1 MIVTRRKKYCLIS
14 VFIRT
19 IGANI
24 LIIIKKA
31 NFYTVLMH
39 YCILPSDGLNLPESI
54 WDLRT
59 GKMVYSSHANVVG
72 LFVRL
77 NGFSGRLYGYG
88 LSGNRIIA
96 AVNASDLLTAI
107 PGLTPDDNSVL
118 VEITLK

>member
-1 MIVTRRKKYCLIS
+1 MLLDFGKKQPTLHNSIYDS
-14 VFIRT
+14 
-19 IGANI
+19 A
-24 LIIIKKA
+24 KKKEEQI
-31 NFYTVLMH
+31 YVIDIDLSGH
-39 YCILPSDGLNLPESI
+39 YFFATYNYKGMYFESI

-72 LFVRL
+72 LFVKL

>member
-1 MIVTRRKKYCLIS
+1 
-14 VFIRT
+14 
-19 IGANI
+19 
-24 LIIIKKA
+24 
-31 NFYTVLMH
+31 MH
-39 YCILPSDGLNLPESI
+39 YCILPSDGLYLPESI